1 MNTYEYMNTMYER
14 VEISVNKLCQRR
26 ETYCINLT
34 CVALEKVDFT
44 INKAALV
51 KCLTGTSRG

>member
-1 MNTYEYMNTMYER
+1 MKE
-14 VEISVNKLCQRR
+14 EISVNKLCQRR
-26 ETYCINLT
+26 ETYCISLT

>member
-1 MNTYEYMNTMYER
+1 MKE
-14 VEISVNKLCQRR
+14 EISIEQTLPEK
-26 ETYCINLT
+26 EKPYCINLT

-51 KCLTGTSRG
+51 KCLTNLPAEVN